1 MSIRWPCYHT
11 VHVYVAFIFVI
22 VCDLF
27 EWKQPCAGFY
37 CLFIHVVYVLPL
49 EIQLS
54 RAGIPLTGLTLP
66 HVCACPKKGPGFQ
79 TSYVVVFFCIQWVQ
93 LRWEWLFVLRER
105 EYILIQ
111 LWTSSIFSP
120 LLSYSKLS
128 SLITIYLIGAL
139 WLYFLSVFIMWC
151 QTHVLQYYM
160 YKIDS
165 PVGFSLVDR

>member
-79 TSYVVVFFCIQWVQ
+79 TSYVVVFFLYSMSSVKMRMIV
-93 LRWEWLFVLRER
+93 RFER
-105 EYILIQ
+105 E
-111 LWTSSIFSP
+111 SIF
-120 LLSYSKLS
+120 LYNYGCHQYSVHFWV
-128 SLITIYLIGAL
+128 I
-139 WLYFLSVFIMWC
+139 VNC
-151 QTHVLQYYM
+151 
-160 YKIDS
+160 
-165 PVGFSLVDR
+165 LV